1 MLDRDSVGSGRRQ
14 RFLNP
19 EVSKDRGSDSI
30 GDGSNLKLGLGVRYI
45 DFWAMDQL
53 PSANRDSNICVHI
66 LCENAIGYRFD
77 IRFGFGFETLN
88 QKQIRTN
95 QFGFQLK
102 LFSFFFNKKYQI
114 ETKKIKPNRIVHQL

>member
-30 GDGSNLKLGLGVRYI
+30 GDGSNLKLGLGVRYL

-53 PSANRDSNICVHI
+53 PLANRDSNMCVHI

-77 IRFGFGFETLN
+77 FGFGFETLN
-88 QKQIRTN
+88 QKPIRTN

-102 LFSFFFNKKYQI
+102 LFSFF
-114 ETKKIKPNRIVHQL
+114 